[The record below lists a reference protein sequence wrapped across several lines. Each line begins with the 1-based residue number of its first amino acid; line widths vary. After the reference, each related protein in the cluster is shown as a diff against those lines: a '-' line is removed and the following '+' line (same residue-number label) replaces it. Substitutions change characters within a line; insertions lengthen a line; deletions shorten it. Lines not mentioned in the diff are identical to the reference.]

1 MIITIQIPHI
11 LHLKGKL
18 FDSLGCLLLVR
29 RDDFGSSEFTIYEMM
44 KGSYVWSVR
53 YHIDTDDFMTPLLEG
68 WSIRSTVWS
77 IVLEEREDDSFYL
90 SGKVVEYNLI
100 SNNLC
105 DMHDM
110 RSNQVTDDYH
120 DGFIPP
126 FAMYDM
132 RPKQVDHKNGSLR
145 RSSQGP
151 TTQHEIVVKRRFY
164 LSTEGQRGKDNDG
177 DNHRYP

>member
-18 FDSLGCLLLVR
+18 FYESRGCLLLVR
-29 RDDFGSSEFTIYEMM
+29 RDDFCSSEFTIYEMM
-44 KGSYVWSVR
+44 KGSSVWSVR
-53 YHIDTDDFMTPLLEG
+53 YHVDTDDFMTPLPEG

-77 IVLEEREDDSFYL
+77 IVLGEREDDSFLVINL

-100 SNNLC
+100 SKNLREMY
-105 DMHDM
+105 DMG
-110 RSNQVTDDYH
+110 SNQLTDDYH

-132 RPKQVDHKNGSLR
+132 RPKQVDHKVYEFIPSYA
-145 RSSQGP
+145 S
-151 TTQHEIVVKRRFY
+151 V
-164 LSTEGQRGKDNDG
+164 
-177 DNHRYP
+177 